1 MVANG
6 TKIKLNRF
14 AWVGAIAALSAT
26 VSLSIPVALAQS
38 NEIRIDGSSTV
49 FPITEAVAEE
59 FIAATG
65 GATPVTVGISGTGGG
80 FSKFCNGETDISNA
94 SRPIKESEIEA
105 CEAAGIEFIELPVAF
120 DALTVVINPNNTW
133 AESMTVEELR
143 MLWEPDA
150 ANTITRWSQVRSGW
164 PDEPIALYGPG
175 TDSGTFDYFT
185 EAIMGESGASRAD
198 YTASEDDNILVQ
210 GVQGDEN
217 ALGYFGYSYY
227 AANEG
232 RLQAVAVD
240 NGDGPVAP
248 SDETV
253 ENGTYQPL
261 ARPIFIYVNA
271 EAAERPEMQ
280 EFIEFYINNAPTL
293 VAEVD
298 YVPLPAEAY
307 AAALENFQSGKT
319 GSVFAGRDTIGV
331 SIAELLRLETE

>member
-6 TKIKLNRF
+6 RKSKLHLST
-14 AWVGAIAALSAT
+14 WMGAIVALSAT
-26 VSLSIPVALAQS
+26 VSLSVPVALAQS
-38 NEIRIDGSSTV
+38 SEIRVDGSSTV

-65 GATPVTVGISGTGGG
+65 GETPVTVGISGTGGG
-80 FSKFCNGETDISNA
+80 FSKFCNGEIDISNA

-105 CEAAGIEFIELPVAF
+105 CAAAGIEFIELPVAF
-120 DALTVVINPNNTW
+120 DALTVVVNPDNTW

-143 MLWEPDA
+143 TLWEPDA
-150 ANTITRWSQVRSGW
+150 ANTITRWSQIRPEW
-164 PDEPIALYGPG
+164 PDEPIGLYGPG

-185 EAIMGESGASRAD
+185 EAIVGESGSSRAD

-227 AANEG
+227 AANQD
-232 RLQAVAVD
+232 RIQAVAID
-240 NGDGPVAP
+240 GGDGPVLP
-248 SDETV
+248 STETV

-261 ARPIFIYVNA
+261 ARPIFIYVSA
-271 EAAERPEMQ
+271 EAAERPEVQ
-280 EFIEFYINNAPTL
+280 EFIEFYIENAPVL

-307 AAALENFQSGKT
+307 AAALANFQSGKT

-331 SIAELLRLETE
+331 SIADLLELEAE

>member
-6 TKIKLNRF
+6 RKSKLLIG
-14 AWVGAIAALSAT
+14 VGAIAALSAT
-26 VSLSIPVALAQS
+26 VSLSVPVALAQS
-38 NEIRIDGSSTV
+38 SEIRIDGSSTV

-80 FSKFCNGETDISNA
+80 FSKFCNGEIDISNA

-105 CEAAGIEFIELPVAF
+105 CAAAGIEFIELPVAF
-120 DALTVVINPNNTW
+120 DALTVVVNPDNTW

-143 MLWEPDA
+143 TLWEPDA
-150 ANTITRWSQVRSGW
+150 ANTITRWSQIRPGW
-164 PDEPIALYGPG
+164 PDEAIALYGPG

-185 EAIMGESGASRAD
+185 EAVVGESGSSRAD

-217 ALGYFGYSYY
+217 ALGYFGYAYY
-227 AANEG
+227 AANED
-232 RLQAVAVD
+232 RLQAIAID
-240 NGDGPVAP
+240 GGDGPVLP
-248 SDETV
+248 SNETV

-261 ARPIFIYVNA
+261 ARPIFIYVSA
-271 EAAERPEMQ
+271 EASERPEVQ
-280 EFIEFYINNAPTL
+280 EFIEFYIENAPAL

-307 AAALENFQSGKT
+307 AAALANFQSGKT

-331 SIAELLRLETE
+331 SIADLLELEAE

>member
-6 TKIKLNRF
+6 RKSKLHLST
-14 AWVGAIAALSAT
+14 WVGAIAALSAT
-26 VSLSIPVALAQS
+26 VSLSVPVALAQS
-38 NEIRIDGSSTV
+38 SEIRIDGSSTV

-59 FIAATG
+59 FIVATG
-65 GATPVTVGISGTGGG
+65 GETPVTVGISGTGGG
-80 FSKFCNGETDISNA
+80 FSKFCNGEIDISNA

-105 CEAAGIEFIELPVAF
+105 CAAAGIEFIELPVAF
-120 DALTVVINPNNTW
+120 DALTVVVNPDNTW

-143 MLWEPDA
+143 TLWEPDA
-150 ANTITRWSQVRSGW
+150 ANTITRWSQIRPGW
-164 PDEPIALYGPG
+164 PDEPITLYGPG

-185 EAIMGESGASRAD
+185 EAVVGESGSSRGD

-217 ALGYFGYSYY
+217 ALGYFGYAYY
-227 AANEG
+227 AANED
-232 RLQAVAVD
+232 RIQAVAID
-240 NGDGPVAP
+240 GGDGPVLP
-248 SDETV
+248 SSETV

-261 ARPIFIYVNA
+261 ARPIFIYVST
-271 EAAERPEMQ
+271 EAAERPEVQ
-280 EFIEFYINNAPTL
+280 EFIEFYIENAPAL

-307 AAALENFQSGKT
+307 AAALANFQSGKT

-331 SIAELLRLETE
+331 SIADLLELEAE

>member
-6 TKIKLNRF
+6 RKSKLLIG
-14 AWVGAIAALSAT
+14 VGAIAALSAT
-26 VSLSIPVALAQS
+26 VSLSVPVALAQS
-38 NEIRIDGSSTV
+38 SEIRIDGSSTV

-65 GATPVTVGISGTGGG
+65 GETPVTVGISGTGGG
-80 FSKFCNGETDISNA
+80 FSKFCNGEIDISNA

-105 CEAAGIEFIELPVAF
+105 CAAAGIEFIELPVAF
-120 DALTVVINPNNTW
+120 DALTVVVNPDNTW

-143 MLWEPDA
+143 TLWEPDA
-150 ANTITRWSQVRSGW
+150 ANTITRWSQIRPGW
-164 PDEPIALYGPG
+164 PDEAIALYGPG

-185 EAIMGESGASRAD
+185 EAVVGESGSSRAD

-217 ALGYFGYSYY
+217 ALGYFGYAYY
-227 AANEG
+227 AANED
-232 RLQAVAVD
+232 RLQAVAID
-240 NGDGPVAP
+240 GGDGPILP
-248 SDETV
+248 SNETV

-261 ARPIFIYVNA
+261 ARPIFIYVSA
-271 EAAERPEMQ
+271 EAAERPEVQ
-280 EFIEFYINNAPTL
+280 EFIEFYIDNAPAL

-307 AAALENFQSGKT
+307 AAALANFQSGKT

-331 SIAELLRLETE
+331 SIADLLELEAE

>member
-6 TKIKLNRF
+6 TKIKLSRS
-14 AWVGAIAALSAT
+14 WVGAIAALSAT
-26 VSLSIPVALAQS
+26 VSLSVPVALAQS

-59 FIAATG
+59 FIAETSG
-65 GATPVTVGISGTGGG
+65 SIQVTVGISGTGGG
-80 FSKFCNGETDISNA
+80 FNKFCNGETDISNA
-94 SRPIKESEIEA
+94 SRPIKDSEIEA
-105 CEAAGIEFIELPVAF
+105 CAAAGIEYIELPIAF

-143 MLWEPDA
+143 RIWEPA
-150 ANTITRWSQVRSGW
+150 AAGTITRWNQIRPEW
-164 PDEPIALYGPG
+164 PNAPLSLYGAG

-185 EAIMGESGASRAD
+185 EAIVGESASSRGD

-210 GVQGDEN
+210 GVQSDEN

-232 RLQAVAVD
+232 RLQAVAID

-261 ARPIFIYVNA
+261 ARPIFIYINA
-271 EAAERPEMQ
+271 EAAERPEVQ
-280 EFIEFYINNAPTL
+280 QFIEFYIDNAPQL

-298 YVPLPAEAY
+298 YVPLPSEAY
-307 AAALENFQSGKT
+307 EIALENFRSGKT

-331 SIAELLRLETE
+331 RIADLLRLEAE